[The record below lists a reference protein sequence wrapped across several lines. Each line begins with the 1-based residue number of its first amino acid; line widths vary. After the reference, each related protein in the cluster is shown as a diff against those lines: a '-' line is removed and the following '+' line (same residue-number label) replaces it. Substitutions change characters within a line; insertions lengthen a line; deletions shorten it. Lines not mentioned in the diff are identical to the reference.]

1 MGINI
6 SGKNHISQWVLS
18 TAIEHSIYGSNAP
31 QAYSPEDAVLSYLHG
46 HSVNM
51 SSVTNMTTIDIIK
64 LCDDFNRFKPVRSN

>member
-31 QAYSPEDAVLSYLHG
+31 KAYSAEDAIGQYLQG
-46 HSVNM
+46 HSVDM
-51 SSVTNMTTIDIIK
+51 SDIASMSVLDVIK
-64 LCDDFNRFKPVRSN
+64 LCDEFNRFKPVRSN

>member
-31 QAYSPEDAVLSYLHG
+31 QAYSAEDAVLQYLHG

-51 SSVTNMTTIDIIK
+51 SSVTGLPTMEVIK